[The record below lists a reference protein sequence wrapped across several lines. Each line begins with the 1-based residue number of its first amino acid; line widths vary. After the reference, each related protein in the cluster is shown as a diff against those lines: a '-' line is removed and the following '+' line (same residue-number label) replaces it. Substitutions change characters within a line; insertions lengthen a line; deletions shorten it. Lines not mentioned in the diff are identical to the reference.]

1 VELLLIR
8 HGRPFRVENADGTP
22 ADPPLSSSGR
32 AQAAA
37 LVDWPEGDPIDRIF
51 ASPLLRARET
61 AGPFAERRGLA
72 VEIEPSVSEF
82 DAEAAHYIPLEE
94 LKATDYERWKAFVTG
109 GYGDD
114 RDIQGFSRT
123 VVSGLEHIIRTNP
136 GSRVAV
142 FCHGGVINCWAAHV
156 LGLAPQLFLDAMYT
170 SVSRFLAAGDG
181 TRSVASL
188 NECAHLR
195 AQPRLDP

>member
-1 VELLLIR
+1 MIR
-8 HGRPFRVENADGTP
+8 HGRPFRVENANGTP
-22 ADPPLSSSGR
+22 ADPPLSDSGR
-32 AQAAA
+32 AQADA
-37 LVDWPEGDPIDRIF
+37 LVAWLEGDPIDRIF

-61 AGPFAERRGLA
+61 AGPLAERRGLA

-114 RDIQGFSRT
+114 RDIRAFSRT
-123 VVSGLEHIIRTNP
+123 VVSGLERIIRANP
-136 GSRVAV
+136 GGRVAV

-170 SVSRFLAAGDG
+170 SVSRFLAAPA
-181 TRSVASL
+181 TVRAAS
-188 NECAHLR
+188 R
-195 AQPRLDP
+195 A